1 MKNVL
6 PFNHNP
12 KMKSYPFYSDYLGVL
27 EAYGINVMPILYRYY
42 FTLYYTPK
50 IHQIGFRNFNKLQK
64 LFDIEYFSL
73 DNIKPLDF
81 MKNKLNNNQYV
92 EIVLNRKHF
101 SSSKNDFFHNFLI
114 YGYDDEKESF
124 FGCGFFKNDKGFMNY
139 DKFDLSYSD
148 FLNSLPKNGEKTAF
162 ENNIMNNHVFSLPN
176 KLKIKNCNKKYIICQ
191 ILAYYLAMPPIFFN
205 ISVYRRYIYVLKKHT
220 NQKLDLRN
228 FVTLY
233 EHKQIIYSYLCDN
246 LELSQ
251 LTKKYKTNV
260 LNKMYVAL
268 LLAIQFNL
276 TREVKILNK
285 IIDLFSYLYK
295 KERNILNKVVLVLLN
310 RK

>member
-1 MKNVL
+1 M
-6 PFNHNP
+6 
-12 KMKSYPFYSDYLGVL
+12 
-27 EAYGINVMPILYRYY
+27 
-42 FTLYYTPK
+42 
-50 IHQIGFRNFNKLQK
+50 
-64 LFDIEYFSL
+64 
-73 DNIKPLDF
+73 
-81 MKNKLNNNQYV
+81 
-92 EIVLNRKHF
+92 
-101 SSSKNDFFHNFLI
+101 
-114 YGYDDEKESF
+114 
-124 FGCGFFKNDKGFMNY
+124 
-139 DKFDLSYSD
+139 
-148 FLNSLPKNGEKTAF
+148 
-162 ENNIMNNHVFSLPN
+162 
-176 KLKIKNCNKKYIICQ
+176 
-191 ILAYYLAMPPIFFN
+191 
-205 ISVYRRYIYVLKKHT
+205 KKHT

-251 LTKKYKTNV
+251 LTKKYKTDV